1 MTLDELKSI
10 ESAARDAKIER
21 ERALRAAG
29 ELAAYRK
36 SETLKTT
43 AQLVKRMSEWGGPT
57 SPGDI
62 EFLKVLDE
70 FRGDMLRIAEMRFE
84 ARARA
89 AGQHERM
96 LRAQLA
102 GFLGEPNGEES

>member
-10 ESAARDAKIER
+10 ESAARDAKTEQ

-29 ELAAYRK
+29 KLAAYRK
-36 SETLKTT
+36 EESPEAT
-43 AQLVKRMSEWGGPT
+43 AKLVKRMHEWGGPRD
-57 SPGDI
+57 PGDI

-70 FRGDMLRIAEMRFE
+70 FRGDMLRIAEMRLE

-102 GFLGEPNGEES
+102 GFLGEPDGEES

>member
-10 ESAARDAKIER
+10 ESAARAAKTEQ
-21 ERALRAAG
+21 ERARHAA
-29 ELAAYRK
+29 ERLAYYRK
-36 SETLKTT
+36 AESPKTT
-43 AQLVKRMSEWGGPT
+43 AETIKEMTSWGGEN
-57 SPGDI
+57 SPHTV

-70 FRGDMLRIAEMRFE
+70 FRDDMLRIAEMRLE
-84 ARARA
+84 ARARS

-102 GFLGEPNGEES
+102 GFLGEPDGEES

>member
-10 ESAARDAKIER
+10 ESAARDAKTER
-21 ERALRAAG
+21 ERASRAAG
-29 ELAAYRK
+29 KLAAYRK
-36 SETLKTT
+36 AETPKTT
-43 AQLVKRMSEWGGPT
+43 AETIKEMTSWGGENNPHT
-57 SPGDI
+57 I

-70 FRGDMLRIAEMRFE
+70 FRDGMLRIAEMRFE

-89 AGQHERM
+89 EGQRERM

-102 GFLGEPNGEES
+102 GFLGEPDGEES